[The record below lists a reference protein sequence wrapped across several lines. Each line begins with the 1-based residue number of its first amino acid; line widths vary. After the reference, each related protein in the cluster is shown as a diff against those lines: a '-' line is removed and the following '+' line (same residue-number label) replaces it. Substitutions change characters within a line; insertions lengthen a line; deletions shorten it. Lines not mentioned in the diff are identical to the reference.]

1 MLIYPCSHCGPAT
14 TAEQFRCVASK
25 VSSALREGL
34 SCFTPM
40 VAEYVKRNA
49 KEEDEGAKKP
59 PDCNSTQDAAG
70 AN

>member
-1 MLIYPCSHCGPAT
+1 MLIYQCSHCGPAT

-49 KEEDEGAKKP
+49 KEEERAKMP
-59 PDCNSTQDAAG
+59 PDCNNTQDAAG
-70 AN
+70 PN